1 MMALSRAVT
10 IVLTG
15 LLLLAGSGCSTGL
28 KLGYNQLERLARWE
42 IDREIDLDAAQK
54 AAFTAEFQA
63 LQRWHRQTQLPRY
76 AADLRLLAAAIE
88 RGQPLGSAVDAALA
102 AAEIHSDALWQQAQP
117 GTERLLATLADVQV
131 AEYDRRRRKALDK
144 QARRHADDS
153 PDDRRK
159 HWRREWRDSLDRWI
173 GALNAQQLALLDA
186 AWPHEQ
192 TLERSPAEQAAVR
205 LARHQRLVAG
215 LASRREPGL
224 LVRLTAAADPQERV
238 RSEADRAR
246 ARALL
251 ITLLNAADQR
261 QRDRLQATV
270 QELADDLA
278 QLSRPDSAATATTTA
293 R

>member
-1 MMALSRAVT
+1 M
-10 IVLTG
+10 
-15 LLLLAGSGCSTGL
+15 
-28 KLGYNQLERLARWE
+28 
-42 IDREIDLDAAQK
+42 
-54 AAFTAEFQA
+54 
-63 LQRWHRQTQLPRY
+63 
-76 AADLRLLAAAIE
+76 
-88 RGQPLGSAVDAALA
+88 
-102 AAEIHSDALWQQAQP
+102 
-117 GTERLLATLADVQV
+117 QV

-153 PDDRRK
+153 PYDRRK

-224 LVRLTAAADPQERV
+224 LVRLTAAADPQEQA

-251 ITLLNAADQR
+251 ITLLNAADQG